1 MFFFIYYLYWK
12 VSHKAISNPYK
23 RAKWVVRCND
33 APLISS
39 AADSSEALC
48 TGAVSSSI
56 LHTPHTF
63 APPLF
68 LPIYPSLV
76 FSLSLVK
83 APVTSG
89 PPPLLPLCEAIT
101 GSTPP
106 SLPSPCITIRRHA
119 SWEPLHTPL
128 CFD

>member
-1 MFFFIYYLYWK
+1 MWFIYYSYLK
-12 VSHKAISNPYK
+12 VSHKAIFIPCK
-23 RAKWVVRCND
+23 LTKWVVRGND
-33 APLISS
+33 ASLSFPVPDI
-39 AADSSEALC
+39 SEALC
-48 TGAVSSSI
+48 ISEVSSSI
-56 LHTPHTF
+56 LRTPHVF
-63 APPLF
+63 PPLLL
-68 LPIYPSLV
+68 LPIYPSLS

-89 PPPLLPLCEAIT
+89 PPPLLPLCEPIT

-119 SWEPLHTPL
+119 SWELLHTPL